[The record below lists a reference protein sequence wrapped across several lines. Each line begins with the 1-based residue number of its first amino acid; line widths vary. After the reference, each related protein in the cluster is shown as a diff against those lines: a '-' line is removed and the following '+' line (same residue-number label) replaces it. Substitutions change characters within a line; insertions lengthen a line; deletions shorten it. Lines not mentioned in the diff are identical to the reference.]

1 VFFEPLRAW
10 RHVDITDR
18 RTGNDWVYA
27 MKDLVDVFF
36 PDAERI
42 RIENAES
49 LAYQPSFSFSAL
61 S

>member
-1 VFFEPLRAW
+1 MFFEPLRAW

-27 MKDLVDVFF
+27 MKDLVDVYF

-42 RIENAES
+42 RVAPAI
-49 LAYQPSFSFSAL
+49 
-61 S
+61 